1 MLASIQEAATT
12 GPTEAALAPHP
23 DRKCIIDTH
32 ELRKVYQMG
41 EMEVHALRGVS
52 IQIYE
57 GEMVAIV
64 GPSGSGKSTLM
75 AILGILDVPSAG
87 KYMLDGIEI
96 RQMHEDD
103 LALIRND
110 RIGFV
115 FQKFNLLS
123 RSTVLDNV
131 ILPMIYRGL
140 SKNDR
145 IDRAKQVLEMVGLGD
160 RIHHKPTELSG
171 GQQQRVAI
179 ARALANDP
187 ALVLADEPTGNLDTK
202 TGEQIMELFHKLNK
216 EQGITIVIVTHD
228 PEVAAQA
235 DRIISLRDGLIEA
248 DQTTIQHKLSADDE
262 GDIDEIASE
271 DIPENA
277 VLTVEKGPTDADK
290 TE

>member
-1 MLASIQEAATT
+1 
-12 GPTEAALAPHP
+12 
-23 DRKCIIDTH
+23 
-32 ELRKVYQMG
+32 MG

-96 RQMHEDD
+96 QQMHEDD

-248 DQTTIQHKLSADDE
+248 DQTTIQHKFPEGDE
-262 GDIDEIASE
+262 GDIDEIANE

>member
-1 MLASIQEAATT
+1 MLASIQESATT

-290 TE
+290 TK